1 MNCVER
7 LVFGTAGIPLCVKN
21 RDTEEGIREV
31 AKLGLGAM
39 ELEFVRGV
47 KMGEVRA
54 RSVRNVAKK
63 LGVVLTAHG
72 PYYINL
78 NSREEEKRRASIK
91 RILDTARVGWMC
103 GAFSITFHPA
113 YYHNDPPEKV
123 YEIVKSAL
131 SEIVETLSS
140 EGNRV
145 WVRPETTGKK
155 TQFGSLEEIIRLSE
169 ELEQVLPCVDFSH
182 IHARTGKYN
191 TYDEFSYILES
202 IENRLGR
209 DALEEMH
216 SHVQGIEY
224 GERGEINHLNLRES
238 DFNYVELLK
247 AMVDFDVRGVVI
259 CESPNIEEDALLLQ
273 KTYNSLV

>member
-1 MNCVER
+1 MER

-21 RDTEEGIREV
+21 RDAEEGIREV

-47 KMGEVRA
+47 KMGEAKA
-54 RSVRNVAKK
+54 RSVRNIAKK

-78 NSREEEKRRASIK
+78 NSKEEEKRKASIK

-123 YEIVKSAL
+123 YEVVKSAL
-131 SEIVETLSS
+131 SEIVEMLSS
-140 EGNRV
+140 EGNKV

-155 TQFGSLEEIIRLSE
+155 TQFGTLEEIIRLSE

-182 IHARTGKYN
+182 LHARTGKYN
-191 TYDEFSYILES
+191 TYDEFSHILES
-202 IENRLGR
+202 IESRLGR
-209 DALEEMH
+209 DALEQMH

-224 GERGEINHLNLRES
+224 GEKGEINHLNLRES

-247 AMVDFDVRGVVI
+247 AMVDFDVKGVVI

>member
-1 MNCVER
+1 VEK

-21 RDTEEGIREV
+21 RDAEEGIREV
-31 AKLGLGAM
+31 VKLGLGAM

-47 KMGEVRA
+47 KMGVA
-54 RSVRNVAKK
+54 KAKSVRNVAKK

-78 NSREEEKRRASIK
+78 NSKEGEKRRASIK

-123 YEIVKSAL
+123 YEVVKSAL

-140 EGNRV
+140 EGNKV

-155 TQFGSLEEIIRLSE
+155 TQFGTLEEIIRLSE

-182 IHARTGKYN
+182 LHARTGKYN

-202 IENRLGR
+202 IENLLGR
-209 DALEEMH
+209 DALEQMH

-224 GERGEINHLNLRES
+224 GEKGEINHLNLQES

-247 AMVDFDVRGVVI
+247 AMVDFDVKGVVI

-273 KTYNSLV
+273 KTYNSLI

>member
-1 MNCVER
+1 VER

>member
-1 MNCVER
+1 MER